1 MKVTGINSADLVGA
15 LYDNTTQSSSKK
27 KDSNSIENLLTS
39 NMSANNPAMAKLA
52 RKAENKDFYKKALSA
67 ADQTNELLHKL
78 NDVKKSVFV
87 KAADTQDEQKRED
100 YQAEAAKDIAGLL
113 NSYNTMISN
122 LMEAGGGTNKNFL
135 SELNQFMKD
144 YDKELS
150 AFGIAQNE
158 DGTLALDA
166 EALAGADMDALA
178 QVFGPNGDFSQKLTE
193 KIDAIVQKTATTVDT
208 LQIYS
213 TAYSNSGSYSQ
224 YDYLKG
230 IYDLKA

>member
-1 MKVTGINSADLVGA
+1 
-15 LYDNTTQSSSKK
+15 
-27 KDSNSIENLLTS
+27 
-39 NMSANNPAMAKLA
+39 
-52 RKAENKDFYKKALSA
+52 
-67 ADQTNELLHKL
+67 
-78 NDVKKSVFV
+78 
-87 KAADTQDEQKRED
+87 
-100 YQAEAAKDIAGLL
+100 
-113 NSYNTMISN
+113 MISN

-135 SELNQFMKD
+135 SELNQIMKD

-166 EALAGADMDALA
+166 EILAGADIDALA
-178 QVFGPNGDFSQKLTE
+178 EMFGPDADYSRRLTE
-193 KIDAIVQKTATTVDT
+193 QMDEIVQKTATTVDT

-230 IYDLKA
+230 LYDLKA

>member
-1 MKVTGINSADLVGA
+1 MKVTGMNSADLVSA
-15 LYDNTTQSSSKK
+15 LYDNTTNSRDKN
-27 KDSNSIENLLTS
+27 KDSNSIENLLSS

-78 NDVKKSVFV
+78 NDAKKSVFV
-87 KAADTQDEQKRED
+87 KAADTEDEKKREE
-100 YQAEAAKDIAGLL
+100 YQTEAAQDIAGLL

-135 SELNQFMKD
+135 NELNQLMKD

-150 AFGIAQNE
+150 AFGITQNE

-166 EALAGADMDALA
+166 ETLAGAEIDALA
-178 QVFGPNGDFSQKLTE
+178 QVFGPDGDFSQKLTE
-193 KIDAIVQKTATTVDT
+193 KMNAIVQKTATTVDT

>member
-1 MKVTGINSADLVGA
+1 MKVTGMNSADLVSA
-15 LYDNTTQSSSKK
+15 LYDSTTQGSGKK

-52 RKAENKDFYKKALSA
+52 RKAENKDYYKKALSA
-67 ADQTNELLHKL
+67 ADQANELLYKL
-78 NDVKKSVFV
+78 NDAKKSVFV
-87 KAADTQDEQKRED
+87 KAADTEDEQARED
-100 YQAEAAKDIAGLL
+100 YQTEAAKDIAGLL

-122 LMEAGGGTNKNFL
+122 LMEAGGSTNKNFL
-135 SELNQFMKD
+135 SELNQLMKD

-150 AFGIAQNE
+150 AFGITGRE
-158 DGTLALDA
+158 DGTMALDA
-166 EALAGADMDALA
+166 ETLAGADMDALA
-178 QVFGPNGDFSQKLTE
+178 EMFGPDADFSQKLTE
-193 KIDAIVQKTATTVDT
+193 KMDAIVQKTATTVDT

-230 IYDLKA
+230 LYDLKA

>member
-1 MKVTGINSADLVGA
+1 MKVTGMNSADLVGA
-15 LYDNTTQSSSKK
+15 LYDSTTQSSNKK
-27 KDSNSIENLLTS
+27 KDSNSIENLLSS
-39 NMSANNPAMAKLA
+39 NMTSNNPAMAKLA
-52 RKAENKDFYKKALSA
+52 RKAGNKESYKKALSA
-67 ADQTNELLHKL
+67 AEQTDELLRKL
-78 NDVKKSVFV
+78 NDAKKSVFV
-87 KAADTQDEQKRED
+87 KAADTQDEQAVED
-100 YQAEAAKDIAGLL
+100 YQTEAAKDIAGLL

-135 SELNQFMKD
+135 SELNQLMRD

-150 AFGIAQNE
+150 SFGISRNE
-158 DGTLALDA
+158 DGTFSLDA
-166 EALAGADMDALA
+166 EMLAGTDIDALA
-178 QVFGPNGDFSQKLTE
+178 EIFGPDADFSQKLTAQM
-193 KIDAIVQKTATTVDT
+193 DTIVQKTATTVDT

>member
-1 MKVTGINSADLVGA
+1 MKVTGMNSADLVSA
-15 LYDNTTQSSSKK
+15 LYDSTTQGSNKK

-52 RKAENKDFYKKALSA
+52 RKAESEDYYKKALSA
-67 ADQTNELLHKL
+67 AEQSDELLRRL
-78 NDVKKSVFV
+78 SDAKKSVFV
-87 KAADTQDEQKRED
+87 KAADTEDEQARED
-100 YQAEAAKDIAGLL
+100 YQTEAVKDIAGFL

-135 SELNQFMKD
+135 NELNQIMKD

-150 AFGIAQNE
+150 AFGITQNE
-158 DGTLALDA
+158 DATLALDA
-166 EALAGADMDALA
+166 DTLAGADMDALA
-178 QVFGPNGDFSQKLTE
+178 EVFGPEADFSQKLTE
-193 KIDAIVQKTATTVDT
+193 QMNTIVQKTATTVDT

>member
-1 MKVTGINSADLVGA
+1 MKVTGMNSADLVSA
-15 LYDNTTQSSSKK
+15 LYDNTTNSRDKN
-27 KDSNSIENLLTS
+27 KDSNSIENLLSS
-39 NMSANNPAMAKLA
+39 NMSANNPAMAKLT
-52 RKAENKDFYKKALSA
+52 RKAENKDYYKKALSA

-78 NDVKKSVFV
+78 NDAKKSVFV
-87 KAADTQDEQKRED
+87 KAADTEDEQKREE
-100 YQAEAAKDIAGLL
+100 YQTEAVQDIAGLL

-135 SELNQFMKD
+135 NELNQIVKD
-144 YDKELS
+144 FDKEL
-150 AFGIAQNE
+150 ADFGITQNE

-166 EALAGADMDALA
+166 ETLAGAEIDALA
-178 QVFGPNGDFSQKLTE
+178 ELFGSDADFSQKLTE
-193 KIDAIVQKTATTVDT
+193 KMDAIVQKTATTVDT

>member
-1 MKVTGINSADLVGA
+1 MKVTGMNSADLVSA
-15 LYDNTTQSSSKK
+15 LYDNTTNSRGKN
-27 KDSNSIENLLTS
+27 KDSNSIENLLTN

-52 RKAENKDFYKKALSA
+52 RKAESKDYYKKALSA
-67 ADQTNELLHKL
+67 ADQTNELLHQL
-78 NDVKKSVFV
+78 NDAKKSVFV
-87 KAADTQDEQKRED
+87 KAADAQDDAEKEN
-100 YQAEAAKDIAGLL
+100 YQTEAAKDIAGLL

-135 SELNQFMKD
+135 NELNQIMKD
-144 YDKELS
+144 YDKEL
-150 AFGIAQNE
+150 AACGITQNE
-158 DGTLALDA
+158 DGSLALDA
-166 EALAGADMDALA
+166 ENLAGADIDALA
-178 QVFGPNGDFSQKLTE
+178 QVFGPDGDFSQKLTE
-193 KIDAIVQKTATTVDT
+193 KMDAIVQKTATTVDT

>member
-1 MKVTGINSADLVGA
+1 MKVTGMNSADLVSA
-15 LYDNTTQSSSKK
+15 LYDNTTQNSGKK

-67 ADQTNELLHKL
+67 ADQANELLHKL
-78 NDVKKSVFV
+78 NDTKKSVFV
-87 KAADTQDEQKRED
+87 KAADTQDEQARVD
-100 YQAEAAKDIAGLL
+100 YQTEAVKDIAGLL

-135 SELNQFMKD
+135 NELNQIMKD
-144 YDKELS
+144 HGSELS
-150 AFGIAQNE
+150 VFGITGNE
-158 DGTLALDA
+158 DGTLALAAETLADA
-166 EALAGADMDALA
+166 DIDALA
-178 QVFGPNGDFSQKLTE
+178 EVFGPDGDFSQKLTQQM
-193 KIDAIVQKTATTVDT
+193 DTIVQKTATTVDT

>member
-1 MKVTGINSADLVGA
+1 MKVTGINSADLVSA
-15 LYDNTTQSSSKK
+15 LYDNTTNSRDKN
-27 KDSNSIENLLTS
+27 KDSNSIENLLSS
-39 NMSANNPAMAKLA
+39 NMSANNPVMAKLA
-52 RKAENKDFYKKALSA
+52 RKAENKDYYKKALSA

-78 NDVKKSVFV
+78 NDAKKSVFV
-87 KAADTQDEQKRED
+87 KAADTEDEQKREE
-100 YQAEAAKDIAGLL
+100 YQTEAVQDIAGLL

-135 SELNQFMKD
+135 NELNQLMKD

-166 EALAGADMDALA
+166 EILAGADIDALA
-178 QVFGPNGDFSQKLTE
+178 EMFGPDADFSRRLTE
-193 KIDAIVQKTATTVDT
+193 QMDAIVQKTATTVDT

-230 IYDLKA
+230 LYDLKA

>member
-1 MKVTGINSADLVGA
+1 MKVTGMNSADLVSA
-15 LYDNTTQSSSKK
+15 LYENTTQSSK

-52 RKAENKDFYKKALSA
+52 RKAENKDCYKKALSA
-67 ADQTNELLHKL
+67 AEQADELLREL
-78 NDVKKSVFV
+78 NDAKKSVFV
-87 KAADTQDEQKRED
+87 KAADTEDEQAREE
-100 YQAEAAKDIAGLL
+100 YQTQAAKNIAGML

-135 SELNQFMKD
+135 SELNQIMKD
-144 YDKELS
+144 YGKELS
-150 AFGIAQNE
+150 TFGISGNE
-158 DGTLALDA
+158 DGTLSLDA
-166 EALAGADMDALA
+166 ETLAGADIDALA
-178 QVFGPNGDFSQKLTE
+178 EKFGPNADFSQKLTE
-193 KIDAIVQKTATTVDT
+193 KMDTIVQKTATTVDT

>member
-1 MKVTGINSADLVGA
+1 MKVTGMNSADLVSA
-15 LYDNTTQSSSKK
+15 LYDSTTQGSNKK
-27 KDSNSIENLLTS
+27 KGSNSIENLLTS

-52 RKAENKDFYKKALSA
+52 RKAESEDYYKKALSA
-67 ADQTNELLHKL
+67 AEQSDELLRKL
-78 NDVKKSVFV
+78 NDAKKSVFV
-87 KAADTQDEQKRED
+87 KAADTEDEPARED
-100 YQAEAAKDIAGLL
+100 YQTEAVQDIASLL

-135 SELNQFMKD
+135 SELNQIMKD

-166 EALAGADMDALA
+166 EILAGADIDALA
-178 QVFGPNGDFSQKLTE
+178 EMFGPDADFSRRLTE
-193 KIDAIVQKTATTVDT
+193 QMDAIVQKTATTVDT

-230 IYDLKA
+230 LYDLKA

>member
-1 MKVTGINSADLVGA
+1 MKVTGMNSADLVSA
-15 LYDNTTQSSSKK
+15 LYENTTQSSK

-52 RKAENKDFYKKALSA
+52 RKAENKDYYKKALSA
-67 ADQTNELLHKL
+67 AEQADELLREL
-78 NDVKKSVFV
+78 NDAKKSVFV
-87 KAADTQDEQKRED
+87 KAADTEDEQAREE
-100 YQAEAAKDIAGLL
+100 YQTQAAKNIAGML

-135 SELNQFMKD
+135 SELNQIMKD
-144 YDKELS
+144 YGKELS
-150 AFGIAQNE
+150 TFGITGNE
-158 DGTLALDA
+158 DGTLSLDA
-166 EALAGADMDALA
+166 ETLAGAGIDALA
-178 QVFGPNGDFSQKLTE
+178 EKFGPNADFSQKLTE
-193 KIDAIVQKTATTVDT
+193 KMDTIVQKTATTVDT